1 MKSQER
7 ESDHVLSIRALG
19 YHWGCENRS
28 PLYRNLLSDNGL
40 RYAPKVAY
48 VSMYYL
54 NEKISFKWG
63 GEGGEWG
70 KGMVRRDE
78 KMSCVLYSKAR
89 ATVSHYKASLPG
101 LKESHPKS

>member
-7 ESDHVLSIRALG
+7 ESDHVLPSRALG
-19 YHWGCENRS
+19 CHWGCENRS
-28 PLYRNLLSDNGL
+28 PLYRNLLFDNGL

-48 VSMYYL
+48 LSMYYL

-70 KGMVRRDE
+70 KGGED
-78 KMSCVLYSKAR
+78 VLCLIEQSQSR
-89 ATVSHYKASLPG
+89 SLMLQASLPD
-101 LKESHPKS
+101 LKESNPKS